1 MGIFNMRYIVCDD
14 CGGYYKLEE
23 GESLEDFDEC
33 QCGGTIRY
41 ATSFKDIVK
50 NRDAPTILCIHC
62 GASNQETNTECV
74 NCGEKLRKINRRIS
88 DYQVKRPMKTQINI
102 LDRISFTGL
111 LAGIVFLVIATI
123 IAAFGVMG
131 SIISSSSVD
140 LFRSLGG
147 YLIIMVFAI
156 IGSGFIASYIS
167 GTRDYIDGFLNGA
180 MVGLTLSILGALLVT
195 VITMTMDV
203 LGGLIA
209 GIVTLVV
216 YGMIYG
222 TLTGIGGLVAPWLRK
237 NLEDY

>member
-1 MGIFNMRYIVCDD
+1 MRYIVCDD

-23 GESLEDFDEC
+23 DESLEDFDEC
-33 QCGGTIRY
+33 QCGGNLRY
-41 ATSFKDIVK
+41 AASFRDIVK
-50 NRDAPTILCIHC
+50 DRDAPTILCIHC
-62 GASNQETNTECV
+62 GAENKETDTNCV

-88 DYQVKRPMKTQINI
+88 DYQVKRPMKTQISI

-111 LAGIVFLVIATI
+111 IAGLVFLLIATI
-123 IAAFGVMG
+123 IAVFGVVG
-131 SIISSSSVD
+131 SVISTGGMD

-167 GTRDYIDGFLNGA
+167 GTKDYIDGLLNGA

-195 VITMTMDV
+195 IITMTMDV

-216 YGMIYG
+216 YGLIYG

-237 NLEDY
+237 NMEDY